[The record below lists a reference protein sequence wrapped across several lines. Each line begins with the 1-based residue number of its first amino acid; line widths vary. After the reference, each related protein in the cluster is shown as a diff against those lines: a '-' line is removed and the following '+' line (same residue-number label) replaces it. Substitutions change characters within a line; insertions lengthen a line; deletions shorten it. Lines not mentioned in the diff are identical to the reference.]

1 MFSKRSR
8 SAYESDSVAPFVY
21 FGTSVIQ
28 TTDAG
33 GSGSGSYVP
42 LHNQEV
48 RDNRG
53 RRRLHGAFTGGW
65 SAG

>member
-1 MFSKRSR
+1 MSSKRSR
-8 SAYESDSVAPFVY
+8 SAYESDSAAPFAY
-21 FGTSVIQ
+21 FGTPIVQ
-28 TTDAG
+28 TSDAG
-33 GSGSGSYVP
+33 DGGSYVP

-48 RDNRG
+48 RDDRG

>member
-1 MFSKRSR
+1 MSSKRTR
-8 SAYESDSVAPFVY
+8 SAYESDLAAPFVY
-21 FGTSVIQ
+21 FGTSVVQ

-33 GSGSGSYVP
+33 SGGSYVP

-48 RDNRG
+48 RDDRG